1 MGTVA
6 VNRLAAVD
14 AQTYWM
20 SAAIPNDQFLLYAFG
35 AGSTGVDRALHEIR
49 GRARTCPELRLRIAD
64 TGFWTY
70 PGWVPCEVR
79 PEQFVVH
86 EPADRTWAACL
97 AVVAKLVDDQLDPQ
111 VMTWRVHVFPA
122 IEAVPGTRRGTVA
135 VVQVSHAL
143 ADGVR
148 SSELAAHLFGRA
160 GAVPAVAVGRHSA
173 AGFVRRAFSAAR
185 AHRRLVRDTATGL
198 VPAQALSVPPLRTNS
213 RPSGP
218 LHVRTVICEREHV
231 PGPTVTI
238 GVLAAVSAALSGHLR
253 ELGDDPSL
261 LGAEVPMARSG
272 PRLAHNH
279 FGNVGVGLYPDV
291 ETALRARRI
300 AAELYQRRRRAAHPA
315 MRAES
320 AAFASVPAAVLRWG
334 VEQFDPN
341 VRSPTVTGNTVVSSV
356 NRGAKDLR
364 FGDAPV
370 VLTAGFPGLSPM
382 MGLTHGVHGIGD
394 TIAVSVQAAES
405 AIGDVDGYLQRLT
418 RELRG

>member
-111 VMTWRVHVFPA
+111 VMTWRLHVFPA

-160 GAVPAVAVGRHSA
+160 GAVPAVAVARHSA
-173 AGFVRRAFSAAR
+173 AGFRATCVLGGA
-185 AHRRLVRDTATGL
+185 
-198 VPAQALSVPPLRTNS
+198 
-213 RPSGP
+213 RPSQ
-218 LHVRTVICEREHV
+218 
-231 PGPTVTI
+231 
-238 GVLAAVSAALSGHLR
+238 
-253 ELGDDPSL
+253 
-261 LGAEVPMARSG
+261 
-272 PRLAHNH
+272 
-279 FGNVGVGLYPDV
+279 VGS
-291 ETALRARRI
+291 R
-300 AAELYQRRRRAAHPA
+300 HC
-315 MRAES
+315 
-320 AAFASVPAAVLRWG
+320 
-334 VEQFDPN
+334 
-341 VRSPTVTGNTVVSSV
+341 
-356 NRGAKDLR
+356 
-364 FGDAPV
+364 
-370 VLTAGFPGLSPM
+370 
-382 MGLTHGVHGIGD
+382 HGIGSSPGTFGTTVAHQLETLWASSCPD
-394 TIAVSVQAAES
+394 R
-405 AIGDVDGYLQRLT
+405 D
-418 RELRG
+418 LRA

>member
-1 MGTVA
+1 MA

-35 AGSTGVDRALHEIR
+35 AGSTDVDRALQEIR
-49 GRARTCPELRLRIAD
+49 RRAQTCPELRLRIAD

-70 PGWVPCEVR
+70 PAWVPCEVG
-79 PEQFVVH
+79 PDQFVVH

-97 AVVAKLVDDQLDPQ
+97 AAVAKLVDDQLDPR
-111 VMTWRVHVFPA
+111 VMTWRLHVFPV
-122 IEAVPGTRRGTVA
+122 IEAVPGARRGTVA
-135 VVQVSHAL
+135 VLQVSHAL

-148 SSELAAHLFGRA
+148 SSALAAHLFGRA
-160 GAVPAVAVGRHSA
+160 GAVPAVAVPRHSA
-173 AGFVRRAFSAAR
+173 AGFVRHAFSAAR
-185 AHRRLVRDTATGL
+185 AHRRLVRDTAAGL

-213 RPSGP
+213 KPSGP
-218 LHVRTVICEREHV
+218 VQVRAVICEREHV

-261 LGAEVPMARSG
+261 LGAEVPMASSG

-291 ETALRARRI
+291 ETGLRARRI

-320 AAFASVPAAVLRWG
+320 AAFASVPAPILRWG
-334 VEQFDPN
+334 VKQFDPE

-370 VLTAGFPGLSPM
+370 VLTAGFPGQSPM

-394 TIAVSVQAAES
+394 TIAISVQAAES
-405 AIGDVDGYLQRLT
+405 AIGDVDAYMERLKH
-418 RELRG
+418 ELLH